1 MKHAMHVAAVTTSIA
16 LLLACSASAQDDED
30 PAIGRANAPAV
41 PAIAVTADG
50 KTDRLEFDFGRNR
63 GKAWLSRKG
72 ELYVETWVQ
81 HRGLLCATY
90 EVGVRFGH
98 GDPGCA
104 NVQWLAPAK
113 YVTSRRQCNNAIV
126 QHIGVDTEF
135 RLGAEFDQVTC
146 AQRMIRCA
154 SGSC

>member
-1 MKHAMHVAAVTTSIA
+1 MRVTRVAILPA
-16 LLLACSASAQDDED
+16 LLWALPLLAQDDED
-30 PAIGRANAPAV
+30 PAIRRANAPAV
-41 PAIAVTADG
+41 PAIAITADG

-63 GKAWLSRKG
+63 GKGWLARKG

-81 HRGLLCATY
+81 HRGLLCAKY

-113 YVTSRRQCNNAIV
+113 YVTSRTQCNNAIV
-126 QHIGVDTEF
+126 QHIGVDTEYVLRADF
-135 RLGAEFDQVTC
+135 EQVTC